1 MWLLISIILSGSQVQ
16 SVEVLETYIRKQD
29 CLNRG
34 EQASKIGIPLGMTL
48 NCVPLNGVRK
58 VYAERLRKGVPHV
71 SGKTKAD

>member
-1 MWLLISIILSGSQVQ
+1 MWLLIAVILAGSQVQ

-48 NCVPLNGVRK
+48 NCIPLNGVRK
-58 VYAERLRKGVPHV
+58 VYAERLRKRVPHV
-71 SGKTKAD
+71 SGETNTD

>member
-1 MWLLISIILSGSQVQ
+1 MWLLISIILSGGGVK
-16 SVEVLETYIRKQD
+16 SVEVLETHILKQD

-34 EQASKIGIPLGMTL
+34 EQASRIGIPLGMTL

-58 VYAERLRKGVPHV
+58 VYAERLRKGVSHV

>member
-29 CLNRG
+29 SLNRG

-48 NCVPLNGVRK
+48 ICVPLNGVRK